1 MLALK
6 AFVHESVTS
15 LDDAR
20 LQLLSE
26 TLRIDLR
33 GCDDR
38 RDIERVV
45 TGLLCLDQD
54 TSLGVFLSW
63 LRASEDHGVL
73 SNKKKPFHN
82 TFVPTIAPQD
92 QQLKVKQ
99 SQHAAQSSNQPE
111 DHVKDHHLDE
121 EIQARLAELQVLETE
136 FKAAERVAHTGT
148 PTFEKL
154 KAFLVHLTLLRAK
167 EEETRRFFLKQN
179 AILKREHGEM
189 RAEALHTRAQLDFF
203 VDGFTNLRLRHDAL
217 LEKSTQMHAE
227 SEMAQ
232 EIFLSMSAHES
243 HFAAIMAH
251 TLEDQ
256 RAKNVALKAR
266 FEAAQATISELQ
278 ETQRQ
283 LKETISRLKQA
294 RGDAKKDAHCYKQQ
308 LRRRKLKMKDMEQ
321 ASDDCDFFRQQT
333 MNLRQSFA
341 NLLGYLRES
350 VLRDTKT
357 PKQAL
362 SKEALLIIH
371 HALNGSAVTTAL
383 GATQVKPLTPATA
396 NEPPSPPARSSG
408 LSMMDAIQENSA
420 APEAAEETHV
430 VVALV
435 PKVVK
440 KTAEKQKDLDEAMR
454 GILLIGGAE
463 EESAKCA
470 LIMSSK
476 LKYAPI
482 DVNATLLLLEEQ
494 ERERQQ
500 IADVL
505 LAGASGDDIDQP
517 PPRVPLVIPSTVP
530 HRPLQITSYQ
540 TAFKKHIED
549 EMQHRG
555 ARGFILFNWEFSTH
569 DANLLIGLG
578 FPVDSIIDLQT
589 PPPPAAATQNTPPPA
604 AGTTK
609 AATRG
614 QKQPPGSPAR
624 SQAAATPTTSPV
636 KASAR
641 TPSADSKK
649 PTTTTTASSSKSPA
663 KPAPVSPSRAGS
675 RQLAP
680 KTPETSKKR
689 LVETPSKQ
697 SQQTPPSSSSSKRP
711 AATPSSS
718 QSQKSAA
725 SPDKKLPK
733 IDHKVVFKGMLHL
746 YQQVAPATFPE
757 ERVQLILDVL
767 EQQKETKAAPFVQ
780 WDENTLRTNEMLSMF
795 AEDVHMM
802 LYVEQENRKP
812 KKPGESTP
820 LPSSRATSN
829 SPVKPGGSTSK
840 TGSLLRVAPAAG
852 KTSRANSKSPVK
864 PTATARGSGAAAAAT
879 SRRATSTAVS
889 QSVSPVPP
897 AAGAAPPESPDRKR
911 ASVATSS
918 PSSKLA
924 ATTTWLK
931 K

>member
-6 AFVHESVTS
+6 AFVHESVAS

-63 LRASEDHGVL
+63 LRASDDHGVF
-73 SNKKKPFHN
+73 SNNKKPFHN

-92 QQLKVKQ
+92 QQLKAKQ
-99 SQHAAQSSNQPE
+99 PQHAAQSSNQPK
-111 DHVKDHHLDE
+111 DQVKDHHLDE
-121 EIQARLAELQVLETE
+121 EVQARLVELQALETE
-136 FKAAERVAHTGT
+136 FKVAERVVHTGT

-154 KAFLVHLTLLRAK
+154 KDFLVHLTLLRAK

-179 AILKREHGEM
+179 AVLKREHGEM
-189 RAEALHTRAQLDFF
+189 RAEALQTHAQLDFF

-243 HFAAIMAH
+243 HFSAIMAH

-256 RAKNVALKAR
+256 RAKNVALQAR

-283 LKETISRLKQA
+283 LKETISQLKQA

-308 LRRRKLKMKDMEQ
+308 LRRCKLKMKDIEQ
-321 ASDDCDFFRQQT
+321 VSTDCDFFRQQT

-362 SKEALLIIH
+362 SKEALRIIH

-383 GATQVKPLTPATA
+383 GATQAKPLIPAAA
-396 NEPPSPPARSSG
+396 NKPPNPSARSSG
-408 LSMMDAIQENSA
+408 LSMMDAIQNSA
-420 APEAAEETHV
+420 APEAAEETRV

-454 GILLIGGAE
+454 GILLMGGAE

-482 DVNATLLLLEEQ
+482 DVNATLLLLKEQ

-505 LAGASGDDIDQP
+505 LAGASGKNVDQP
-517 PPRVPLVIPSTVP
+517 PLSVPLVIPSTVP
-530 HRPLQITSYQ
+530 HRPLQIASYQ

-589 PPPPAAATQNTPPPA
+589 PPPPPAATQNAPPSA
-604 AGTTK
+604 AGTIK
-609 AATRG
+609 AATPG
-614 QKQPPGSPAR
+614 QKQLPGSPAR
-624 SQAAATPTTSPV
+624 NQAAATPTTSSV

-641 TPSADSKK
+641 TPSAVSKK
-649 PTTTTTASSSKSPA
+649 PTTTTTAPSSISPA
-663 KPAPVSPSRAGS
+663 KPTPVSPSRAGS
-675 RQLAP
+675 RQPAP
-680 KTPETSKKR
+680 KTLEVSKKR

-733 IDHKVVFKGMLHL
+733 IDHKAVFKGMPHL

-780 WDENTLRTNEMLSMF
+780 WDESTLQTNEMLSMF

-802 LYVEQENRKP
+802 LYVEQKNRKP

-820 LPSSRATSN
+820 LPSSRAISN

-840 TGSLLRVAPAAG
+840 ADGPSRAAPAAG
-852 KTSRANSKSPVK
+852 KMSRANSKSPVK

-889 QSVSPVPP
+889 RSVSPVRP
-897 AAGAAPPESPDRKR
+897 AADAAPSASPDRKR
-911 ASVATSS
+911 ASVTTLS
-918 PSSKLA
+918 PSSKPT